1 MVRVASDTKGEN
13 QKESRGV
20 TLSLRR
26 ELTRKALHLLSVV
39 VPVGYAAGL
48 TRAVVVWVLVG
59 AMAIALVVEIARARS
74 ARARTLFHAGVGP
87 LLREHESHGLSGAT
101 WLIVALLIAA
111 LSFPR
116 GVAIAAM
123 CAAALGDA
131 AAAIVGRTL
140 APARLGA
147 RKSFAGSVAC
157 FAASAIAARAIA
169 SFAWHEALIA
179 GVLAS
184 LAERP
189 RGPMDDNLRITLAV
203 GCGILLWRMGFS

>member
-1 MVRVASDTKGEN
+1 M
-13 QKESRGV
+13 
-20 TLSLRR
+20 LSLRR

-48 TRAVVVWVLVG
+48 TRTVVVWTLVG

-74 ARARTLFHAGVGP
+74 MRARTVFQAGVGS

-111 LSFPR
+111 LCFPR
-116 GVAIAAM
+116 DIAITAM
-123 CAAALGDA
+123 CAAAVGDA

-140 APARLGA
+140 APSRSGA
-147 RKSFAGSVAC
+147 PKSFAGSVGC
-157 FAASAIAARAIA
+157 FAASAIAAWAIA
-169 SFAWHEALIA
+169 SFSWHEALIA
-179 GVLAS
+179 GLLAS

-189 RGPMDDNLRITLAV
+189 RGPMDDNVRITLAV